1 MTSPFDIIKHINE
14 KSDLEFDI
22 KDYNQWMINRGLSN
36 TLDTVFFAEVMNR
49 YSQQLDKDM
58 QYAFYLHGV
67 PKGRRFG
74 KWHKADA
81 INSNVELIMQR
92 YCVNRQVAEQYLKV
106 MSDSAL
112 QQLQEK
118 MRKGG
123 K

>member
-22 KDYNQWMINRGLSN
+22 KDYNPWMINRGLSN

>member
-1 MTSPFDIIKHINE
+1 MTSPFDIIKHVNE
-14 KSDLEFDI
+14 KTPLEFDM
-22 KDYNQWMINRGLSN
+22 KDYSPWMINRGMSN
-36 TLDTVFFAEVMNR
+36 TLDTLFFSEVMNR
-49 YSQQLDKDM
+49 YSQVLDKDM
-58 QYAFYLHGV
+58 QYAFYLNGV
-67 PKGRRFG
+67 PKGKRFG

-92 YCVNRQVAEQYLKV
+92 YMVNRQVAEQYLKV
-106 MSDSAL
+106 MSESAL